1 MSLVSIPFLIFIC
14 CLLLIYYKIGG
25 EHQWKVLLA
34 GSAFF
39 YLCSNPVYI
48 IFMIVSIVATWYLMR
63 NPVKSH
69 LIWTLVINLGLLII
83 FKYSVNIGIHD
94 LAVPLGISFYTFMT
108 LGYALDCY
116 DKKITPSDNI
126 WHYALFISYFPQL
139 TQGPIGTYQEMQG
152 QLTAAHDFEL
162 NNIKHGAYRVIIGLF
177 KKTVIAGRVAFY
189 VDTVFASPNG
199 YGGLTLITAT
209 FFYLMELYA
218 DFSGYMDIVCGI
230 SQMLGIRLKENFKR
244 PYLSQTVPEF
254 WRRWHISL
262 MEWFNAHVFMPSVT
276 SGWNRKISKG
286 LGKIFKKAKKGTLRT
301 IFPMIL
307 VWLVTGLWHGAVS
320 SYIAWGAYY
329 AVIMLLSFCTM
340 SYVKKFNEKIHWNK
354 DNTFVKIFRVGRT
367 FIIVAAGEIIF
378 RSESF
383 SQAVGI
389 FRSIITDTRISGGDI
404 VAVLTP
410 FGNGNQAAASVII
423 IGIVLIMQFIVELC
437 KERNEKAF
445 TGHRYFYAF
454 VMLVVI
460 ALFGTAGGSNFMYQ
474 AF

>member
-1 MSLVSIPFLIFIC
+1 MSLISIPFLVFISV
-14 CLLLIYYKIGG
+14 LIVIYYIIG
-25 EHQWKVLLA
+25 EKHQWKVLLI

-39 YLCSNPVYI
+39 YAYANPVYI
-48 IFMIVSIVATWYLMR
+48 IFIVISIVSTWYLMR
-63 NPVKSH
+63 DPTKRH
-69 LIWTLVINLGLLII
+69 LIWTIVINLGLLIV
-83 FKYSVNIGIHD
+83 FKYSVNFGVHD
-94 LAVPLGISFYTFMT
+94 LTAPLGISFYTFMT

-139 TQGPIGTYQEMQG
+139 TQGPIGSYQEMHPR
-152 QLTAAHDFEL
+152 LTAYHAFDPD
-162 NNIKHGAYRVIIGLF
+162 NIKHGGYRVIIGVF
-177 KKTVIAGRVAFY
+177 KKLVIAGRVAYY
-189 VDTVFASPNG
+189 VDTVFAHPEG
-199 YGGLTLITAT
+199 LGGLTLITAV

-230 SQMLGIRLKENFKR
+230 SGMLGIQLKENFNR

-276 SGWNRKISKG
+276 SAWNRKLAKG
-286 LGKIFKKAKKGTLRT
+286 LAKVFPKAKKGTLRT

-307 VWLVTGLWHGAVS
+307 VWLVTGLWHGAES

-340 SYVKKFNEKIHWNK
+340 SYMKAFCEKIGWNK
-354 DNTFVKIFRVGRT
+354 DNIFVRVFRVIRTFV
-367 FIIVAAGEIIF
+367 IVAAGEIIF

-383 SQAVGI
+383 MQAAGI
-389 FRSIITDTRISGGDI
+389 FKSILTDTRLNG
-404 VAVLTP
+404 AAAAAALTP

-423 IGIVLIMQFIVELC
+423 IGTVLLTQLVVELA
-437 KERNEKAF
+437 KERNEKTF
-445 TGHRYFYAF
+445 TGHRYAYAF
-454 VMLVVI
+454 CMLVGI
-460 ALFGTAGGSNFMYQ
+460 ALFGTRGGSGFMYQ